1 MCAPRRHTSVKPS
14 IRAKARRMPAIGG
27 ATGAAA
33 MVSGGGG
40 GAGCGVTVDTTAA
53 GSPTAGSCTSSSYNL
68 IQPPTCCE
76 TRLPKCKIS
85 VEL

>member
-1 MCAPRRHTSVKPS
+1 MCAPRRHTSVAPS

-33 MVSGGGG
+33 MVTGGGG
-40 GAGCGVTVDTTAA
+40 GAGCGASVHATAA
-53 GSPTAGSCTSSSYNL
+53 GSPTAGSCTYSSSNL
-68 IQPPTCCE
+68 IQPPSGCE
-76 TRLPKCKIS
+76 TCLHKCKIS

>member
-1 MCAPRRHTSVKPS
+1 MCATATYLREQPS

-27 ATGAAA
+27 ATEAVA
-33 MVSGGGG
+33 MVTGGGG
-40 GAGCGVTVDTTAA
+40 GAGCGAVVDATAA
-53 GSPTAGSCTSSSYNL
+53 GSPTAGSCTSSSSNL

-76 TRLPKCKIS
+76 TCLHKCKIS